1 MSYQVLARKWRPSN
15 FTEVAGQAH
24 VLKSLINALDN
35 QRLHHAYL
43 FTGTRGVGK
52 TTLARILSKCLNCEE
67 GVSSKPCEKC
77 DSCREISEG
86 RFIDLHEVDAAS
98 RTKVEDTRELLEN
111 VQYTPA
117 RGRYKVYLI
126 DEVHMLSTH
135 SFNALLKTLEE
146 PPPHVKFLFATTD
159 PQKLPITILSR
170 CLQFNLKNLS
180 PKMISDYLG
189 TVLKQE
195 EITFD
200 EEALW
205 QIAAAAAGSMRDALT
220 LVDQAISFCDGSV
233 TATGV
238 VEMLGIPEQ
247 QQVFQL
253 LSNMASGDVKD
264 VLQLVSVIAE
274 QTPDYAHTLDSLLS
288 LLHRVAIAQV
298 MPDAIDNSFG
308 DKDKVLQIAG
318 EIAAEDV
325 QLYYQIGSKG
335 REELRYSAEVR
346 ATFEMLLL
354 RMMVFSPTF
363 VADEKKDSDAHIENA
378 SSQADQPSAAD
389 IEKKKVVQPEL
400 ASDKVIP
407 TEPASVPALAKV
419 TLAET
424 APAKTVA
431 VEEPLVELD
440 IISSTAPE
448 EGGDHSQEQSST
460 TAPKGT
466 VANILSNDGSV
477 SAVDSAPAEHEDAGG
492 NEPNIISDHSLAQQP
507 QKALTPDQDAES
519 SPAGTVGSKVNKL
532 AKASA
537 GGEPPSSISP
547 DSVSLQNLSH
557 DLWLIN
563 FANVPANGIVSNVL
577 ANTQV
582 LSVDGNVIHLR
593 LDVNQSAVFGDELL
607 ERIEAVFSDWLGEK
621 INVTVVIG
629 EVDKETPA
637 LLSQRR
643 RAEKH
648 ATMVMNFEKD
658 PTVQDLLTR
667 FSGTIVQDSISST
680 QAKDNSKGG
689 R

>member
-52 TTLARILSKCLNCEE
+52 TTLARILAKCLNCEE

-180 PKMISDYLG
+180 PKMISDYLS
-189 TVLKQE
+189 TVLIQE

-233 TATGV
+233 SATGV

-247 QQVFQL
+247 QQIFQL
-253 LSNMASGDVKD
+253 LSNMASGSVKD
-264 VLQLVSVIAE
+264 VLELVGIIAE
-274 QTPDYAHTLDSLLS
+274 QTPDYAHTLDSLLT

-308 DKDKVLQIAG
+308 DKDKVLQIAA

-325 QLYYQIGSKG
+325 QLYYQMGSKG

-354 RMMVFSPTF
+354 RMMVFSPTY
-363 VADEKKDSDAHIENA
+363 VADESKESDAHIA
-378 SSQADQPSAAD
+378 SGSSNSGQPAAAD
-389 IEKKKVVQPEL
+389 IEKKKLTPAETPAETPADEILTKTGQAEADSLNSTPSKKSADDLTAQSAITQSSATAIAPETSLAKHENTDRPEAAVNSDSGNAQGPLNLESSQASSPEL
-400 ASDKVIP
+400 NKESGKELCLAQS
-407 TEPASVPALAKV
+407 PASS
-419 TLAET
+419 TET
-424 APAKTVA
+424 PAKTPSKTFA
-431 VEEPLVELD
+431 H
-440 IISSTAPE
+440 I
-448 EGGDHSQEQSST
+448 
-460 TAPKGT
+460 
-466 VANILSNDGSV
+466 
-477 SAVDSAPAEHEDAGG
+477 EH
-492 NEPNIISDHSLAQQP
+492 PNPRL
-507 QKALTPDQDAES
+507 
-519 SPAGTVGSKVNKL
+519 
-532 AKASA
+532 
-537 GGEPPSSISP
+537 GET
-547 DSVSLQNLSH
+547 VSLQNLDH

-563 FANVPANGIVSNVL
+563 FASVPANGIVANVL
-577 ANTQV
+577 ANTQI
-582 LSVDGNVIHLR
+582 LSVDGNVIELR

-607 ERIEAVFSDWLGEK
+607 ERIEVVFSDWLEQK
-621 INVTVVIG
+621 IAVKVVIAD
-629 EVDKETPA
+629 VDKETPA
-637 LLSQRR
+637 LLSQRL

-648 ATMVMNFEKD
+648 AEMVMDFEQD
-658 PTVQDLLTR
+658 STVQDLLAR
-667 FSGTIVQDSISST
+667 FSGAIVKDSISSI
-680 QAKDNSKGG
+680 QAKDNNKGK

>member
-52 TTLARILSKCLNCEE
+52 TTLARILAKCLNCEE
-67 GVSSKPCEKC
+67 GVTSKPCEKC

-195 EITFD
+195 EIAFD

-233 TATGV
+233 SATGV

-253 LSNMASGDVKD
+253 LSNMASGDVKA
-264 VLQLVSVIAE
+264 VLQLVSIIAE

-308 DKDKVLQIAG
+308 DKDKVLEIAG

-363 VADEKKDSDAHIENA
+363 VADGNKESDAHTEA
-378 SSQADQPSAAD
+378 GTPKKDQTDALD
-389 IEKKKVVQPEL
+389 TEKKKL
-400 ASDKVIP
+400 IP
-407 TEPASVPALAKV
+407 ADAGPVEVAETKAAPTKTVLV
-419 TLAET
+419 ET
-424 APAKTVA
+424 APAVIEA
-431 VEEPLVELD
+431 
-440 IISSTAPE
+440 ISSSAPE
-448 EGGDHSQEQSST
+448 QDGEKLAVQSFTKLATNTETNSNGVATAEPEVPPVEQEMIGEYDT
-460 TAPKGT
+460 NT
-466 VANILSNDGSV
+466 
-477 SAVDSAPAEHEDAGG
+477 E
-492 NEPNIISDHSLAQQP
+492 SDNSIKQQP
-507 QKALTPDQDAES
+507 QKPLTPDLSATRSIESAANNIAKTSARIEPTDSEPAER
-519 SPAGTVGSKVNKL
+519 
-532 AKASA
+532 
-537 GGEPPSSISP
+537 
-547 DSVSLQNLSH
+547 VSLQNLNH
-557 DLWLIN
+557 DLWLKK
-563 FANVPANGIVSNVL
+563 FSTVPANGIVSNVL
-577 ANTQV
+577 ANTQI
-582 LSVDGNVIHLR
+582 LSIDDNVIQLR

-607 ERIEAVFSDWLGEK
+607 ERIEAAFSEWLDEK
-621 INVTVVIG
+621 ITVAVVIA

-637 LLSQRR
+637 LLSQRL

-648 ATMVMNFEKD
+648 AAMVMDFEQD
-658 PTVQDLLTR
+658 STVQDLLVR
-667 FSGTIVQDSISST
+667 FSGTIVQDSISSI
-680 QAKDNSKGG
+680 QGKDNSKGG

>member
-52 TTLARILSKCLNCEE
+52 TTLARILAKCLNCEE
-67 GVSSKPCEKC
+67 GVSSIPCEKC

-180 PKMISDYLG
+180 PKMISDYLAS
-189 TVLKQE
+189 VLKQE

-233 TATGV
+233 TASGV

-247 QQVFQL
+247 EQVFQL
-253 LSNMASGDVKD
+253 LSNMAIGDVKD

-308 DKDKVLQIAG
+308 DKQKVLKIAE

-354 RMMVFSPTF
+354 RMMVFSPTY
-363 VADEKKDSDAHIENA
+363 VAAVPKESDAQLENVSA
-378 SSQADQPSAAD
+378 KANQSAAVD
-389 IEKKKVVQPEL
+389 IEKKKLTPANIAPVEA
-400 ASDKVIP
+400 ASRKAGRID
-407 TEPASVPALAKV
+407 ALA
-419 TLAET
+419 AE
-424 APAKTVA
+424 A
-431 VEEPLVELD
+431 
-440 IISSTAPE
+440 ISSSLPEKGNDIRRLQSATNTASNTANRSHIVATKPE
-448 EGGDHSQEQSST
+448 VTSVDYENIDGHRTLDFERGG
-460 TAPKGT
+460 
-466 VANILSNDGSV
+466 
-477 SAVDSAPAEHEDAGG
+477 
-492 NEPNIISDHSLAQQP
+492 QQP
-507 QKALTPDQDAES
+507 SQKALTPS
-519 SPAGTVGSKVNKL
+519 
-532 AKASA
+532 
-537 GGEPPSSISP
+537 PSSTHSIDNTA
-547 DSVSLQNLSH
+547 DSTSNDLATAPVNVKHADSKLVDNISLQNLNH
-557 DLWLIN
+557 DLWLKN
-563 FANVPANGIVSNVL
+563 FVSVPANGIVANVL
-577 ANTQV
+577 ANTQI
-582 LSVDGNVIHLR
+582 LSVDGNTIQLR

-607 ERIEAVFSDWLGEK
+607 ERIAAVFSDWLNEK
-621 INVTVVIG
+621 ITVAVVIA

-637 LLSQRR
+637 LLSQRL

-648 ATMVMNFEKD
+648 AKMVLDFEQD
-658 PTVQDLLTR
+658 STVQDLLAR
-667 FSGTIVQDSISST
+667 FSGSIVQDSISLI